1 MINVRRCGVTKMN
14 EAREEEIRERA
25 LKALD
30 KKADYGPDIDLSS
43 FVRSPERL
51 EVKGL
56 DDLPSGVREQAVMVG
71 VRPDMKERAG
81 TYFQLD
87 HSVLF
92 SGVSK
97 YFDGGV
103 EFISTIEAKKRYDW
117 FSKYLWRAVQV
128 DTDKY
133 TAFAALEWDHG
144 YFLRV
149 AAGKK
154 VTVPLQSCLYIYRDK
169 LDQNVHN
176 VILMEPSSEAQI
188 ISGCVVHPNVSRALH
203 VGITEIYLMKGAK
216 LTFTMIHNWAEGI
229 DVRPRTGIIL
239 EDGATFI
246 SNYINLKPVG
256 SVQTYPAA
264 YCNGENSTAV
274 FNSLI
279 YGDKGSV
286 IDVGGKIILE
296 GKGSKGEVKS
306 RVIATTNA
314 KVYSRGLLV
323 GKREKTRG
331 HLECRGLLL
340 SDQAFIHAIPELRGE
355 TSGTELSHEAAVG
368 KIAEE
373 AIYYLMARGFS
384 EEEAVSMIVRG
395 FLDTRIFGLPEPLQ
409 REVDHA
415 IDIVLSSSL

>member
-1 MINVRRCGVTKMN
+1 MQ
-14 EAREEEIRERA
+14 EEEIRDRA

-30 KKADYGPDIDLSS
+30 KKADYGPDVDLSA
-43 FVRSPERL
+43 FVRGAGDL

-56 DDLPSGVREQAVMVG
+56 EDLPSDVREQAVTVG
-71 VRPDMKERAG
+71 VKLDMKERAG

-87 HSVLF
+87 HSVIF

-103 EFISTIEAKKRYDW
+103 ELISTIEAKRKYDW
-117 FSKYLWRAVQV
+117 LNKYFWKVVPV
-128 DTDKY
+128 DADKY

-149 AAGKK
+149 AARKK
-154 VTVPLQSCLYIYRDK
+154 VTVPLQSCLYIHRNK

-176 VILMEPSSEAQI
+176 IILMEPGSEAQI
-188 ISGCVVHPNVSRALH
+188 ITGCVVHPNVSKALH
-203 VGITEIYLMKGAK
+203 VGITEIYLMRGAK

-229 DVRPRTGIIL
+229 DVRPRTGIML
-239 EDGATFI
+239 EEGATFI

-264 YCNGENSTAV
+264 HCNGENSTAI

-279 YGDKGSV
+279 YGNRRSV
-286 IDVGGKIILE
+286 IDVGGKIILD
-296 GKGSKGEVKS
+296 GRGSRGEVKS
-306 RVIATTNA
+306 RVIATGNA
-314 KVYSRGLLV
+314 EVYSRGLLV
-323 GKREKTRG
+323 GKQEKTRG

-355 TSGTELSHEAAVG
+355 ASGTELSHEAAVG

-409 REVDHA
+409 KEVDHA